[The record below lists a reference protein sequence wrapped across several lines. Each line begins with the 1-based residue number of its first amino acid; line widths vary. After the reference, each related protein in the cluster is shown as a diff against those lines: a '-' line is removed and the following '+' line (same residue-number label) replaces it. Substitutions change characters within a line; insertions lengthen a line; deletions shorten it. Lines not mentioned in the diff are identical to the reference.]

1 MPDVPGHKEA
11 PGQPDDGKT
20 HQKGN
25 VMCMHKKARNQGKGH
40 DGTQNNLGRSRAK
53 HLLLNSQYL
62 SSGNSIKSCKF
73 ICTLQVNIHLPAT
86 PIQSQVIRV
95 SSKGSFAGL
104 NQESAGL

>member
-40 DGTQNNLGRSRAK
+40 DGT
-53 HLLLNSQYL
+53 
-62 SSGNSIKSCKF
+62 
-73 ICTLQVNIHLPAT
+73 
-86 PIQSQVIRV
+86 
-95 SSKGSFAGL
+95 
-104 NQESAGL
+104 